1 MVTREHAANSVPAVF
16 KSDSQATSLIR
27 ARNAKGT
34 IVHADEAASWANLHE
49 RFAIKRSDHPQAYS
63 LDGACAHMA
72 EEHVD
77 IRRATIGIPHHITG
91 TCLLRFAQGCARRDD
106 NPHLSDGDQVN
117 RLTARQRQGARSSRI
132 RRPFQRWVK
141 ARYRGKLVEPI
152 RN

>member
-1 MVTREHAANSVPAVF
+1 
-16 KSDSQATSLIR
+16 
-27 ARNAKGT
+27 
-34 IVHADEAASWANLHE
+34 
-49 RFAIKRSDHPQAYS
+49 
-63 LDGACAHMA
+63 MA